1 MKTMNDVIAFI
12 KKAMDKKCI
21 ITLFNRFEGRLEIQ
35 IKTDPSVYKTID
47 FELVDN
53 SLSVWTVYGS
63 FNIDNL
69 TNKEVA
75 QFKVLEA
82 ECIEYNIQRGIESF
96 NSFFTELDNN

>member
-1 MKTMNDVIAFI
+1 MITMDNVIAFI

-21 ITLFNRFEGRLEIQ
+21 ITVFNRSERRSEIQ
-35 IKTDPSVYKTID
+35 IKTDLSLYKTID

-53 SLSVWTVYGS
+53 SLSVWTAYGS

-69 TNKEVA
+69 SDIEIA
-75 QFKVLEA
+75 QFKILEA
-82 ECIEYNIQRGIESF
+82 KCVGYNIQRGIESF